1 MGRSTSSGEESC
13 DEKDNPEGESAWL
26 IKAGGRRVDGVAGR
40 DTDAESPRNAVE
52 MFAANDISATDAVRT
67 TEEGVE
73 AIVASGVVSRI
84 SRVGEGVELFDLTR
98 LNVRF
103 DGL

>member
-1 MGRSTSSGEESC
+1 MGRSTSSGEESF

-26 IKAGGRRVDGVAGR
+26 TSRRVDGVAGR

>member
-1 MGRSTSSGEESC
+1 MALPDATQM
-13 DEKDNPEGESAWL
+13 P
-26 IKAGGRRVDGVAGR
+26 RVL
-40 DTDAESPRNAVE
+40 EMQVE

>member
-1 MGRSTSSGEESC
+1 M
-13 DEKDNPEGESAWL
+13 
-26 IKAGGRRVDGVAGR
+26 DGVAGR

-84 SRVGEGVELFDLTR
+84 SHVGEGVELFDFTQ

>member
-1 MGRSTSSGEESC
+1 M
-13 DEKDNPEGESAWL
+13 
-26 IKAGGRRVDGVAGR
+26 DGVAGR

-52 MFAANDISATDAVRT
+52 MFAANDVSATDAIRT
-67 TEEGVE
+67 TDEGVE
-73 AIVASGVVSRI
+73 AIIASGVVSRI
-84 SRVGEGVELFDLTR
+84 SRVGGGVESLDFTR

>member
-1 MGRSTSSGEESC
+1 M
-13 DEKDNPEGESAWL
+13 
-26 IKAGGRRVDGVAGR
+26 DGVAGR

>member
-1 MGRSTSSGEESC
+1 M
-13 DEKDNPEGESAWL
+13 
-26 IKAGGRRVDGVAGR
+26 DGVAGR

-84 SRVGEGVELFDLTR
+84 SRGGERIGLLDFTR

>member
-1 MGRSTSSGEESC
+1 MSTSGDLGCSC
-13 DEKDNPEGESAWL
+13 SAQL
-26 IKAGGRRVDGVAGR
+26 SSLSCLVV
-40 DTDAESPRNAVE
+40 
-52 MFAANDISATDAVRT
+52 ANDISATDAVRT